1 MRSSELDSG
10 RRAWEEFASARTP
23 EDIGRLLEG
32 WDPDVEYVED
42 PKWPGADTFRG
53 YAAVA
58 ARFREYV
65 DVLGMGGEL
74 VLEDV
79 RETPG
84 GLVSLVRVRG
94 DTVSGVP
101 FDHLWAYRFRMHG
114 GLQTL
119 NRIRRSKDGCSGCVS
134 HFLLWI
140 VRRPGIAWGGTRI
153 RGKVAGA
160 EIREIRF
167 VTEPVVRI

>member
-1 MRSSELDSG
+1 MHSSELDSG

-114 GLQTL
+114 G
-119 NRIRRSKDGCSGCVS
+119 RIVWFRAYFDPDEALAESG
-134 HFLLWI
+134 H
-140 VRRPGIAWGGTRI
+140 
-153 RGKVAGA
+153 
-160 EIREIRF
+160 
-167 VTEPVVRI
+167 